1 MEVKITKKDVVWGY
15 LAQFFNIGANIL
27 LLPLILHLLPSEV
40 LGIWYIFLAISGF
53 ALMLDFGFQPTFA
66 RNVTYLLSG
75 ATKLKA
81 EGVDNEHEK
90 LDHPNYG
97 LLKDLIGTMKRFYG
111 YISLVS
117 LFLMLTVGTWFV
129 DLKVNEIKDALVVH
143 SDILIAWIVFCIST
157 ILGFFYSYYNALLNG
172 RGMIKEYNQMTIITK
187 IVYLLFAAIG
197 LLSGYGIIAVAVA
210 NLISVIV
217 NRVLAVYFFRR
228 GEILGQLKQTNK
240 SGERLFP
247 IIWFNAK
254 KVGIGSVGS
263 YFVQRGNVLFVS
275 IFLPLDVVANFGLTS
290 QVMNILAALTPLYL
304 TAHLPEIYRDRINQN
319 FYEIRRIFA
328 ESVFVFIIS
337 YAAIA
342 AVVLFGGNFL
352 LDLLKSETRLIPF
365 FPLFIYLIIQFLEI
379 NHGMAAQFITTRNE
393 VPYVKASLVS
403 GFCIAVLTLFF
414 LSCTDLGVLGPILS
428 AGLVQLAYNN
438 WKWPSVVSKELK
450 ASYPRLFV
458 EGFGSLRQ
466 WFFRHF
472 HS

>member
-1 MEVKITKKDVVWGY
+1 MLFTC
-15 LAQFFNIGANIL
+15 L
-27 LLPLILHLLPSEV
+27 LYTS
-40 LGIWYIFLAISGF
+40 
-53 ALMLDFGFQPTFA
+53 
-66 RNVTYLLSG
+66 
-75 ATKLKA
+75 
-81 EGVDNEHEK
+81 
-90 LDHPNYG
+90 
-97 LLKDLIGTMKRFYG
+97 
-111 YISLVS
+111 
-117 LFLMLTVGTWFV
+117 
-129 DLKVNEIKDALVVH
+129 
-143 SDILIAWIVFCIST
+143 
-157 ILGFFYSYYNALLNG
+157 
-172 RGMIKEYNQMTIITK
+172 

-228 GEILGQLKQTNK
+228 GEILGQLKQTSK

-365 FPLFIYLIIQFLEI
+365 FPVSYTHLDVYKRQESGVIYRVPIQNGERLPAHRRP
-379 NHGMAAQFITTRNE
+379 NVHGSFRGRT
-393 VPYVKASLVS
+393 S
-403 GFCIAVLTLFF
+403 TL
-414 LSCTDLGVLGPILS
+414 P
-428 AGLVQLAYNN
+428 
-438 WKWPSVVSKELK
+438 
-450 ASYPRLFV
+450 
-458 EGFGSLRQ
+458 
-466 WFFRHF
+466 
-472 HS
+472 